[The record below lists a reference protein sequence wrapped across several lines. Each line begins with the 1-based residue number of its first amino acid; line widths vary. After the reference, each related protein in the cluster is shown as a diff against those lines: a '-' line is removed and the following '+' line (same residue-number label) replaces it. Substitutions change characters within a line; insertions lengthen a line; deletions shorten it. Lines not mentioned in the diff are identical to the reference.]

1 MRHFSACP
9 AYISVKSNT
18 RSSARCCAPLYL
30 STLRQAIENY
40 AQVAIYFVN
49 RGNCFFYTQNYT
61 GALADFRMA
70 LQLDPSQTEA
80 QARVA
85 GLAGS
90 FPDAQIRRPPR
101 DPAAVA
107 EHAAWLA
114 TRNFGN
120 ASVEVD
126 AAAIEADRDE
136 LRQLRALELA
146 SAAGVQRLYH
156 DRPPASVI
164 APSPDGVL
172 RSPPGVSTHSQAM
185 LSARVPSTSRSPER
199 SAPASARGGGAR
211 NSHGTSALSVGRASP

>member
-1 MRHFSACP
+1 
-9 AYISVKSNT
+9 
-18 RSSARCCAPLYL
+18 
-30 STLRQAIENY
+30 
-40 AQVAIYFVN
+40 
-49 RGNCFFYTQNYT
+49 
-61 GALADFRMA
+61 MA
-70 LQLDPSQTEA
+70 LQLDPSQAEA

-114 TRNFGN
+114 TRNFGD
-120 ASVEVD
+120 ASVELD

-146 SAAGVQRLYH
+146 STASVQRLYH

-164 APSPDGVL
+164 APSPDSVL
-172 RSPPGVSTHSQAM
+172 RSPPGVPAQAPTI
-185 LSARVPSTSRSPER
+185 LSARVSSTSRSPER
-199 SAPASARGGGAR
+199 NVPASARDGSDR
-211 NSHGTSALSVGRASP
+211 NGIATLSVGQTSP